1 MGDAMILPP
10 NRRTEFRD
18 LGPSGWGAEI
28 AETAIVLPLLFM
40 FLLAI
45 FWFGQAYHI
54 YGAITHAARQGA
66 RAAVAPPCATC
77 SSSNDPSAKAWAAI
91 QTAMQ
96 AAHLDPTKLR
106 QPTTPP
112 ALCNCSPSAGTTSCT
127 SSTVPCDTSQTN
139 ICVQGVT
146 HPGGNGDPP
155 TVADVQLSA
164 PGQGGAGECGI
175 SVSFQYP
182 YSFSLPFTSVNNTTV
197 PVQAQAQMRVETQ

>member
-1 MGDAMILPP
+1 MIRLRNWRACPR
-10 NRRTEFRD
+10 NFAR
-18 LGPSGWGAEI
+18 GNGGAEI

-54 YGAITHAARQGA
+54 YGVITHAARQGA
-66 RAAVAPPCATC
+66 RAAIAPPCATC
-77 SSSNDPSAKAWAAI
+77 SSTNDPSANAWAAV

-96 AAHLDPTKLR
+96 AANLDPTKLK
-106 QPTTPP
+106 QPNTPP
-112 ALCNCSPSAGTTSCT
+112 ALCSCSPTANTTTCT
-127 SSTVPCDTSQTN
+127 STTVACDGEEPN

-146 HPGGNGDPP
+146 HPGGNSNPP
-155 TVADVQLSA
+155 TVDDVQLSA

-182 YSFSLPFTSVNNTTV
+182 YSFPLPFASINNSTV
-197 PVQAQAQMRVETQ
+197 PIQAQAQMRAETQ